1 MMMQHTARHPEPTV
15 HIVDDDASVRKALS
29 LLVRSAGL
37 RAETYASAREFL
49 YRYRPDGPD
58 CLVLDIRMPE
68 MDGLEL
74 QAVLTE
80 NGDPIPIIMVSGQGD
95 IPMAVRAI
103 KQGAL
108 DFIEKPF
115 PQGRLLQLVK
125 LALDRDEQE
134 HTRHARC
141 ADIQEHTRH
150 ARCADIAQ
158 RMASLTRREQD
169 VLGGL
174 VQGKQS
180 KVVAAELGISSRT
193 VEAHRAHILR
203 KLGACSLPELVRMI
217 LTQEDDESEK
227 YYG

>member
-1 MMMQHTARHPEPTV
+1 MTHLTPHQTEPTV
-15 HIVDDDASVRKALS
+15 HIVDDDVSVRKALS

-74 QAVLTE
+74 QAVLAE
-80 NGDPIPIIMVSGQGD
+80 NGDPIPIIMVSGQAD

-103 KQGAL
+103 KRGAL

-125 LALDRDEQE
+125 LALDRDEQA
-134 HTRHARC
+134 HARHVRY
-141 ADIQEHTRH
+141 ADIN
-150 ARCADIAQ
+150 Q

-193 VEAHRAHILR
+193 VEAHRAHILH
-203 KLGACSLPELVRMI
+203 KLGACSMSELVRMI
-217 LTQEDDESEK
+217 LTQEDGESEK